1 MKIYPAIDIIGGQA
15 VRLFQG
21 DYNKKTV
28 YNTNPVEVSKGFE
41 ADGAGYLHVVDL
53 DAAKS
58 GKPENLAL
66 VKEIAESTSLKVEIG
81 GGIRSLETAELYLYG
96 GVDRIIL
103 GTAAVEN
110 PALLDELL
118 LKFGANKIAV
128 GVDAKDGFVATKGW
142 LDVTQVKAEE
152 FCAKLHAVG
161 VESIIFT
168 DISKDGAGV
177 GTNLPLYKRLVEL
190 LPQVRFTASGGVTT
204 LDEIRQLDEI
214 GMDSVILGNAI
225 YRGLIDLKEAVEL
238 EK

>member
-21 DYNKKTV
+21 DYSKKTV
-28 YNTNPVEVSKGFE
+28 YNTNPVEVAKGFE
-41 ADGAGYLHVVDL
+41 ADGAGYIHVVDL

-81 GGIRSLETAELYLYG
+81 GGIRSMETAELYLYG

-128 GVDAKDGFVATKGW
+128 GVDARDGFVATKGW
-142 LDVTQVKAEE
+142 LDVTEVKAEE
-152 FCAKLHAVG
+152 FCAKLHEGG
-161 VESIIFT
+161 VENIIFT

-177 GTNLPLYKRLVEL
+177 GTNLPLYERLTKF
-190 LPQVRFTASGGVTT
+190 LPSVRFTASGGVTT
-204 LDEIRQLDEI
+204 LDEIKQLDEI
-214 GMDSVILGNAI
+214 GVDSVILGNAI
-225 YRGLIDLKEAVEL
+225 YRGLIDLKEAI
-238 EK
+238 KYDN